1 MQSTPASFRAVAV
14 WPGAAPKRRVSLAP
28 MRPPCQVEADDLD
41 QGPSGQIS
49 YSLAASQPAR
59 GLFHVDP
66 ATGTIT
72 TTAILDRE
80 IWAETR

>member
-1 MQSTPASFRAVAV
+1 MGWLDLLVARPVLAASC
-14 WPGAAPKRRVSLAP
+14 PL
-28 MRPPCQVEADDLD
+28 QVEADDLD
-41 QGPSGQIS
+41 QGSSGQIS
-49 YSLAASQPAR
+49 YSMAASQPAR
-59 GLFHVDP
+59 GLFHIDP

>member
-1 MQSTPASFRAVAV
+1 MGGRAGRTLSVASPVPAASCF
-14 WPGAAPKRRVSLAP
+14 P
-28 MRPPCQVEADDLD
+28 QVEADDLD

-59 GLFHVDP
+59 GLFRVDS

>member
-1 MQSTPASFRAVAV
+1 MASQVPATFCSH
-14 WPGAAPKRRVSLAP
+14 
-28 MRPPCQVEADDLD
+28 QVEADDLD

-59 GLFHVDP
+59 GLFHVDLV
-66 ATGTIT
+66 TGTIT

>member
-1 MQSTPASFRAVAV
+1 MGGHGSSDLSVPAASY
-14 WPGAAPKRRVSLAP
+14 SH
-28 MRPPCQVEADDLD
+28 QVEADDLD
-41 QGPSGQIS
+41 QGLSGQIS

>member
-1 MQSTPASFRAVAV
+1 MGGRAGRTLSVASPVPAASYFH
-14 WPGAAPKRRVSLAP
+14 
-28 MRPPCQVEADDLD
+28 QVEADDLD

-59 GLFHVDP
+59 GLFHVDS